1 MAPLY
6 NKKAE
11 PQSKNCDFVSFLTA
25 TEKSSIMAMGV
36 WMTIL
41 VTKFMTTTLLLR
53 PPFLFPLLEH
63 DLYWLFVLL
72 LFAVSVYIGTTI
84 TNFFYRGMSWE
95 DMIMTDIPPSYG
107 VRGIVLEKYL
117 LTIGIISFVVVFVLD
132 ACVSVMFV
140 VSPGG

>member
-1 MAPLY
+1 MA
-6 NKKAE
+6 E
-11 PQSKNCDFVSFLTA
+11 
-25 TEKSSIMAMGV
+25 V
-36 WMTIL
+36 WHSANNAHCEFMNTTIL
-41 VTKFMTTTLLLR
+41 RK
-53 PPFLFPLLEH
+53 PFLFPLLEH

-132 ACVSVMFV
+132 ACVSVMFI